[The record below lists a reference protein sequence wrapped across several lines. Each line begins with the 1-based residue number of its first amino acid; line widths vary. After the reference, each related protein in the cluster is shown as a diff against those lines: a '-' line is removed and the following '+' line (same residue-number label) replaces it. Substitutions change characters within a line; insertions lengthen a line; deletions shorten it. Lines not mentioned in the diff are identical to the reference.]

1 MKALRVLALS
11 LLLAFGS
18 TACRPDTV
26 ELAYR
31 YPAEGTITYRMDAH
45 ASAEWDIG
53 GSGSGSYDVSFDVTE
68 TVEGSEGDGVVVSV
82 LMVPLEVE
90 EQGLP
95 SPGAKRRSFAL
106 RIDPN
111 GEVLEVL
118 EVDGVP
124 AQALDPD
131 ELAFIGTYRPPLP
144 VDPVRLR
151 DTWRSEQEV
160 QLGSVFQQVASI
172 GELDGLR
179 RDGEGRIARLTYSGE
194 GPLVWATTL
203 PQGEA
208 ELTGSATSESEA
220 ELDLDGGFLRTAGSM
235 TSGTFE
241 VRVDPGGERAP
252 IVGTL
257 RLDLELDLRKVD

>member
-11 LLLAFGS
+11 VLFVFGS

-31 YPAEGTITYRMDAH
+31 YPPEGAITYRMDAH

-53 GSGSGSYDVSFDVTE
+53 GRGGGSYDVTFEVTE
-68 TVEGSEGDGVVVSV
+68 TVESTEGDAVVVSV
-82 LMVPLEVE
+82 LMVPLEVQ

-144 VDPVRLR
+144 VEPIRLR

-160 QLGSVFQQVASI
+160 QLGSVFQQVAST

-179 RDGEGRIARLTYSGE
+179 RDDKGRIARLTYSGE

-220 ELDLDGGFLRTAGSM
+220 ELDLDGGFLRRASST

-257 RLDLELDLRKVD
+257 LLDLELDLQKID